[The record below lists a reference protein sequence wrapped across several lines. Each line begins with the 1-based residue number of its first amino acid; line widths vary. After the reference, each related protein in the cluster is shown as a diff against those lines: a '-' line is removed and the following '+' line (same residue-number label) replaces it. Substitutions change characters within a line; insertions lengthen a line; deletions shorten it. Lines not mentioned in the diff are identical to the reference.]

1 MLEEGGVRM
10 PEDVVAQLVSGL
22 DEIKRT
28 LKEISSC
35 LAQITTQIALHERRI
50 ETLEREQK
58 ESRAEQRTMT
68 AEIRSIHETC
78 IMREDVWRR
87 GKDKLDSGESDP
99 QSWWNRMVANGV
111 MVVLGAAAGGIVAAV
126 IGRIF

>member
-1 MLEEGGVRM
+1 M

-58 ESRAEQRTMT
+58 ESRAKQRSMT

>member
-1 MLEEGGVRM
+1 M

-35 LAQITTQIALHERRI
+35 LTQITTQLAVHDRRI

-58 ESRAEQRTMT
+58 ETKAEQRTMT

-78 IMREDVWRR
+78 IMREDVWKR
-87 GKDKLDSGESDP
+87 GKEKLDSGESDP

-111 MVVLGAAAGGIVAAV
+111 MAVVGAAVGGIVAAV
-126 IGRIF
+126 IGKLF

>member
-1 MLEEGGVRM
+1 M

-35 LAQITTQIALHERRI
+35 LTQITTQLAVHDRRI

-58 ESRAEQRTMT
+58 ETKAEQRTMT